1 MIKKIKVINVN
12 KEEKESEDDELD
24 DLLEKEWEK
33 QDQIHRKCK
42 MKDDPVLKQ
51 QKWKEKFS

>member
-1 MIKKIKVINVN
+1 MITLDKDKKEYN
-12 KEEKESEDDELD
+12 DDELD

-42 MKDDPVLKQ
+42 IKDDPSLKQ
-51 QKWKEKFS
+51 KKWKENFD

>member
-1 MIKKIKVINVN
+1 MDQDEN
-12 KEEKESEDDELD
+12 EYDELD

-42 MKDDPVLKQ
+42 MKDDTSLKQ
-51 QKWKEKFS
+51 KKWKEKYS

>member
-1 MIKKIKVINVN
+1 MN
-12 KEEKESEDDELD
+12 KEEKEREDDELD

-42 MKDDPVLKQ
+42 MKDDPVLKKK
-51 QKWKEKFS
+51 KWEEKFG